1 MNPLN
6 GTETVTTWMA
16 WLDDEDPEVLDA
28 TMEVFATFFLNIGWT
43 TTTEDW
49 TQATIGGAINAV
61 EPSLDATEPRLVEE
75 LNEADNAMA
84 SGSIPK

>member
-16 WLDDEDPEVLDA
+16 WLDDPDPQVLDA
-28 TMEVFATFFLNIGWT
+28 TMEVFATFFVNIGWT

-49 TQATIGGAINAV
+49 TQAMIGGAINAV

-75 LNEADNAMA
+75 LNEADNVMA
-84 SGSIPK
+84 SGSIPQ